1 MPPTHARILEIALAV
16 SVAVAFADSSI
27 VVLALPELFIELQTT
42 IPEISWV
49 VTAYNLAVVVA
60 AFALLPF
67 VRRVRPA
74 WLLLAG
80 LGVFLAAAIA
90 CALANS
96 LEALVAGRVVQGI
109 GAGLLLGAS
118 LPVLL
123 VLSGDRR
130 RAIAIWVTAGTLG
143 TAVGPALGGILTE
156 LFDWRAIF
164 AVQAPLA
171 AAAIA
176 AALSAAVRALPPP
189 SEPGRMPLGSALALV
204 FTYAALVGALFL
216 AVLLIVTV
224 WDYGPLAGAGI
235 VSALPV
241 AALCARPLSARLS
254 GLADIVGGSALLA
267 AGLAALALLPASDP
281 AYAVPALAL
290 AGVGLGLAL
299 PPLTRASLA
308 REGELARSATSSVGV
323 PPPRARDRAD
333 RDRAAPRLGARRS
346 GGDGHAQRDGGH
358 PRRAAPADAEDPD
371 HARPLPRV
379 PAGAGRGD
387 PRPGPAVRRERRRR
401 RSRRRDRARRP
412 ARVGAG
418 GADARVPLVVRPLG
432 ALRRAGGYRRLCLR
446 PEGHGV
452 SRRWQGLLA
461 LAALGLAAVVLIAV
475 ELANGALDYG
485 ESNVADPCVQRE
497 PYPGEGFEATIQRI
511 VLDGLDGAACELNT
525 TREELVL
532 SVDPELGRDVEW
544 DDEALERAVR
554 AGLLESIAEAEARG
568 SIGGLEARL
577 MREVVERAPLD
588 WLVQG
593 GTSIADLL
601 GGLFDR
607 R

>member
-1 MPPTHARILEIALAV
+1 M

-42 IPEISWV
+42 IPGISWV

-60 AFALLPF
+60 AFAFLPF

-74 WLLLAG
+74 WVALAG
-80 LGVFLAAAIA
+80 LGIFLAASIA
-90 CALANS
+90 CALSNS

-109 GAGLLLGAS
+109 GAALLLGAS
-118 LPVLL
+118 LPLL
-123 VLSGDRR
+123 VVLSGDRR
-130 RAIAIWVTAGTLG
+130 RAITIWVMAGTLG

-171 AAAIA
+171 AVAIV
-176 AALSAAVRALPPP
+176 AALSASARALPPP
-189 SEPGRMPLGSALALV
+189 AEPGRMPLGSALALI

-254 GLADIVGGSALLA
+254 GLADVVGGSALLA

-323 PPPRARDRAD
+323 RHLGLVIGLIAIAPLLASELDEAEETATLNATAVILDAPLPLTDKIPITLDLYREFQRVPDGEIPDLARPFDENGAADDPDVAAARDDLLGSVQAVLTRAF
-333 RDRAAPRLGARRS
+333 RS
-346 GGDGHAQRDGGH
+346 SFVLSALFAVLAGIAGFAFG
-358 PRRAAPADAEDPD
+358 RRAA
-371 HARPLPRV
+371 R
-379 PAGAGRGD
+379 
-387 PRPGPAVRRERRRR
+387 
-401 RSRRRDRARRP
+401 
-412 ARVGAG
+412 
-418 GADARVPLVVRPLG
+418 
-432 ALRRAGGYRRLCLR
+432 
-446 PEGHGV
+446 
-452 SRRWQGLLA
+452 
-461 LAALGLAAVVLIAV
+461 
-475 ELANGALDYG
+475 
-485 ESNVADPCVQRE
+485 
-497 PYPGEGFEATIQRI
+497 
-511 VLDGLDGAACELNT
+511 
-525 TREELVL
+525 
-532 SVDPELGRDVEW
+532 
-544 DDEALERAVR
+544 
-554 AGLLESIAEAEARG
+554 
-568 SIGGLEARL
+568 
-577 MREVVERAPLD
+577 
-588 WLVQG
+588 
-593 GTSIADLL
+593 
-601 GGLFDR
+601 
-607 R
+607 